1 MNTIIKAGSEKK
13 WKENSMLIT
22 CNFNM
27 NCNFHCSYCINQ
39 KTRKKYTEQLSKEA
53 LYNLFSNLPKLN
65 KNFYDFALAG
75 GEPTLYQ
82 YFPEMLQYLNEYFSK
97 DTYNFFCA
105 TNGSLLHNIEKYF
118 KNYQNLNFKLAIS
131 MHLEQMNAETYLKKF
146 SAFKYPQMCRIKIML
161 EPKTLDKINTI
172 IEKAKSFGYTDFI
185 IQPVTINGKIH
196 PDYTEE
202 EKNFFNAN
210 PYAAD
215 VHLFNEL
222 KQDEQIIRKDFT
234 KDEFVLHPELVDY
247 SGLHCL
253 AGFSSIRVLADGT
266 ITPCFNVRGNPNFNL
281 NTHSLL
287 DYEYLYKPVICPGNY
302 CGCHGFTA
310 IPKWNPEFA
319 ECPPYFKEHTIS

>member
-1 MNTIIKAGSEKK
+1 MNTIIKAGSERK
-13 WKENSMLIT
+13 WEKNIMLIN

-27 NCNFHCSYCINQ
+27 NCNFKCSYCINQ
-39 KTRKKYTEQLSKEA
+39 TYRKKFTEQLSKEA

-65 KNFYDFALAG
+65 KEFYSFGIAG

-82 YFPEMLQYLNEYFSK
+82 YFPEMLQYFNEFISTK
-97 DTYNFFCA
+97 GSIWCA
-105 TNGSLLHNIEKYF
+105 TNGSLLNNIEKYLE
-118 KNYQNLNFKLAIS
+118 NYQNLKFNLAIS
-131 MHLEQMNAETYLKKF
+131 MHLEQMDAETYLKKF
-146 SAFKYPQMCRIKIML
+146 SAFKYPQICRIKIML

-172 IEKAKSFGYTDFI
+172 IEKAKSFGYIDYV
-185 IQPVTINGKIH
+185 IQPLTINGKIH

-202 EKNFFNAN
+202 EKNFFNTN

-222 KQDEQIIRKDFT
+222 KQDEQIIKKDFT

-266 ITPCFNVRGNPNFNL
+266 ITPCFKVRGNPNFNL

-302 CGCHGFTA
+302 CGCHGFTT
-310 IPKWNPEFA
+310 IPKWNPEYTK
-319 ECPPYFKEHTIS
+319 EPVYFQNSAKV